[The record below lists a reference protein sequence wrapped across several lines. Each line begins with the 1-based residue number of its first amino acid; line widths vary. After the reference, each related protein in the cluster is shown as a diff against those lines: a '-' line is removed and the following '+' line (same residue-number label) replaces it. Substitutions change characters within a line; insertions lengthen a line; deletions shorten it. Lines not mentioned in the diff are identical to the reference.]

1 MRSPPAASACPGV
14 HSSLR
19 GRHRSLRRSF
29 RSLHRHRPAGFLR
42 YSPPLLT
49 MAGSGTGGQQ
59 MAGSGMR
66 FGTGARRWRDLRG
79 GAARLVQLGSSIG
92 DNRDANSLVALELHS
107 GRRVWAQQLV
117 HHDLWDAK
125 LPAGRRPGHA
135 LGLCGGRQA
144 IRGDRRRRPRG
155 HGGAGR

>member
-1 MRSPPAASACPGV
+1 
-14 HSSLR
+14 
-19 GRHRSLRRSF
+19 
-29 RSLHRHRPAGFLR
+29 
-42 YSPPLLT
+42 

-66 FGTGARRWRDLRG
+66 CGTGARRWRDLRG

-125 LPAGRRPGHA
+125 LPAGCHATPSVYAVGGKQYVGIAAGGREGMEA
-135 LGLCGGRQA
+135 LGETWSP
-144 IRGDRRRRPRG
+144 IRSMARARRWFQHAVPDSCRLASLRRVPARP
-155 HGGAGR
+155 ATL